1 MNIAR
6 LQNGNP
12 FRHDCSPPGR
22 KSCIYIKQPNSSKS
36 RISAIC
42 ARSCFLSCNTLIC
55 AIKTWKNISASF
67 IFAGGDPLVLFEGT
81 DKIAQ
86 IIKAIPIGNLCDGI
100 IGGSQLAAGL
110 LDSLAVEVIH
120 WCLMRHLGKEPAEI
134 FGRHGNRSGKLLQGN
149 GAGIVLFNK
158 FHDLLQLDNALVIS
172 SGFPQAFQVVMITK
186 NQSEKVVKLSKHNQL
201 ISGFLCQKESK
212 REFTALW
219 ISGCF
224 SVKW

>member
-1 MNIAR
+1 MSEQRSGSFTICVGFFVQKICPAGFFFSYRRVACIHKDMNIAR

-42 ARSCFLSCNTLIC
+42 ARSCFLSYDTLVC

-81 DKIAQ
+81 DKVAQ
-86 IIKAIPIGNLCDGI
+86 IIKAIPIGNLRDGI
-100 IGGSQLAAGL
+100 IGGGQLAAGL
-110 LDSLAVEVIH
+110 FDPLAVEVIH

-134 FGRHGNRSGKLLQGN
+134 FRGHGN
-149 GAGIVLFNK
+149 
-158 FHDLLQLDNALVIS
+158 
-172 SGFPQAFQVVMITK
+172 
-186 NQSEKVVKLSKHNQL
+186 
-201 ISGFLCQKESK
+201 
-212 REFTALW
+212 
-219 ISGCF
+219 
-224 SVKW
+224 

>member
-1 MNIAR
+1 MCEI
-6 LQNGNP
+6 LLFVP
-12 FRHDCSPPGR
+12 
-22 KSCIYIKQPNSSKS
+22 
-36 RISAIC
+36 
-42 ARSCFLSCNTLIC
+42 CNTLVC

-81 DKIAQ
+81 DKVAQ
-86 IIKAIPIGNLCDGI
+86 IIKAIPIGNLRDGI

-110 LDSLAVEVIH
+110 LDPLAVEVIH

-201 ISGFLCQKESK
+201 ISGFFCQKESK

>member
-1 MNIAR
+1 MI
-6 LQNGNP
+6 P
-12 FRHDCSPPGR
+12 C
-22 KSCIYIKQPNSSKS
+22 
-36 RISAIC
+36 
-42 ARSCFLSCNTLIC
+42 T
-55 AIKTWKNISASF
+55 
-67 IFAGGDPLVLFEGT
+67 FEGT

-86 IIKAIPIGNLCDGI
+86 IIKAIPIGNLRDGI

-110 LDSLAVEVIH
+110 LDPLAVEVIH

-186 NQSEKVVKLSKHNQL
+186 TNPK
-201 ISGFLCQKESK
+201 
-212 REFTALW
+212 
-219 ISGCF
+219 
-224 SVKW
+224 KW

>member
-1 MNIAR
+1 M
-6 LQNGNP
+6 
-12 FRHDCSPPGR
+12 
-22 KSCIYIKQPNSSKS
+22 
-36 RISAIC
+36 
-42 ARSCFLSCNTLIC
+42 SCNTLVC
-55 AIKTWKNISASF
+55 AIKTWENISAPF

-81 DKIAQ
+81 DKVAQ
-86 IIKAIPIGNLCDGI
+86 IIKAIPIGDLRDGI

-110 LDSLAVEVIH
+110 LDPLAVEVIH

-186 NQSEKVVKLSKHNQL
+186 NPEDEQVCVPYY
-201 ISGFLCQKESK
+201 I
-212 REFTALW
+212 R
-219 ISGCF
+219 
-224 SVKW
+224 

>member
-81 DKIAQ
+81 DKVAQ

-110 LDSLAVEVIH
+110 LDPLAVEVIH

-134 FGRHGNRSGKLLQGN
+134 EIQISMSDLFYQKKHCDFQG
-149 GAGIVLFNK
+149 I
-158 FHDLLQLDNALVIS
+158 
-172 SGFPQAFQVVMITK
+172 
-186 NQSEKVVKLSKHNQL
+186 
-201 ISGFLCQKESK
+201 
-212 REFTALW
+212 W
-219 ISGCF
+219 I
-224 SVKW
+224 

>member
-1 MNIAR
+1 MNRDQAPSRSASAFSCRKSALPAFFSYRRVACIHKDMNIAR

-86 IIKAIPIGNLCDGI
+86 IIKAIPIGNLRDGI

-110 LDSLAVEVIH
+110 LDPLAVEVIH

-134 FGRHGNRSGKLLQGN
+134 EIQISMS
-149 GAGIVLFNK
+149 VLFYQK
-158 FHDLLQLDNALVIS
+158 KHCD
-172 SGFPQAFQVVMITK
+172 FQGI
-186 NQSEKVVKLSKHNQL
+186 
-201 ISGFLCQKESK
+201 
-212 REFTALW
+212 W
-219 ISGCF
+219 I
-224 SVKW
+224 

>member
-55 AIKTWKNISASF
+55 AIKMWKNISASF

-86 IIKAIPIGNLCDGI
+86 IVETISICDLRDRVI
-100 IGGSQLAAGL
+100 SGGKLITGL
-110 LDSLAVEVIH
+110 FDPLVIQVIH

-134 FGRHGNRSGKLLQGN
+134 FGRHGNRSGKLL
-149 GAGIVLFNK
+149 
-158 FHDLLQLDNALVIS
+158 
-172 SGFPQAFQVVMITK
+172 
-186 NQSEKVVKLSKHNQL
+186 
-201 ISGFLCQKESK
+201 
-212 REFTALW
+212 
-219 ISGCF
+219 
-224 SVKW
+224 

>member
-36 RISAIC
+36 RISAV
-42 ARSCFLSCNTLIC
+42 C

-67 IFAGGDPLVLFEGT
+67 IFAGVDPLVLFEGT
-81 DKIAQ
+81 DKVAQ
-86 IIKAIPIGNLCDGI
+86 IIKAIPIGNLRDGI

-110 LDSLAVEVIH
+110 LDPLAVEVIH

-134 FGRHGNRSGKLLQGN
+134 FGRHGNRSG
-149 GAGIVLFNK
+149 
-158 FHDLLQLDNALVIS
+158 
-172 SGFPQAFQVVMITK
+172 
-186 NQSEKVVKLSKHNQL
+186 
-201 ISGFLCQKESK
+201 
-212 REFTALW
+212 
-219 ISGCF
+219 
-224 SVKW
+224 